1 MCLTANFYKMNL
13 INTKKIILASKS
25 PRRQELLKKIGI
37 NIEIHPSNIDEKRI
51 SIKNPVEYVKELA
64 RLKAENIGSLY
75 PGSWI
80 IGADTIVVIHDQII
94 GKPRSKADSISIL
107 KKLNNHEHFVYTA
120 FCICKQDS
128 NSYTIKS
135 VIKSVKTKV
144 YFKNLTDS
152 EIEWY
157 ANTKEPFDKAGGY
170 GIQGIGSFIV
180 KKISGSYTNVV
191 GLPVCE
197 VVEALINLNLIE
209 FKDL

>member
-1 MCLTANFYKMNL
+1 MDT

-25 PRRQELLKKIGI
+25 PRRKELLEQIGMD
-37 NIEIHPSNIDEKRI
+37 IEIYPSNIDEKRV

-75 PGSWI
+75 PGSWV
-80 IGADTIVVIHDQII
+80 IGADTIVVIHGQII
-94 GKPRSKADSISIL
+94 GKPQSKADAISIL
-107 KKLNNHEHFVYTA
+107 KKLNNREHFVYTA
-120 FCICKQDS
+120 FCICNQDS
-128 NSYTIKS
+128 NSYTMKS
-135 VIKSVKTKV
+135 VVKSVKTKV

-157 ANTKEPFDKAGGY
+157 VNTKESFDKAGGY
-170 GIQGIGSFIV
+170 AIQGVGSFIV

-209 FKDL
+209 FKEL